1 MIHSLDLEINGFE
14 KQNAFLVEDQKHKLA
29 ANSNEYN
36 KAHELTATLQGLEAQ
51 YYSMEVEERGK
62 NTDLEAVNYS
72 NQALMDRNLDL
83 KQEYEALQK
92 HSVLLTSQNKD
103 LQRELDSFV
112 ETDDIV
118 RRNLDRKEKVQQIRT
133 KVDHAIS
140 SSVGDIYSRATPSKS
155 PNQNQTQEN
164 VSRQPSFALENKS
177 RSSYNNDFSPAGK
190 RYNNKAGSPLREKSG
205 Y

>member
-155 PNQNQTQEN
+155 PNQNQT
-164 VSRQPSFALENKS
+164 
-177 RSSYNNDFSPAGK
+177 
-190 RYNNKAGSPLREKSG
+190 
-205 Y
+205 